1 MDVVFKVST
10 YLSIQ
15 GKTNKEESV
24 STPKTGNN
32 KMYNNNFNIDDT
44 VLQEKPQLR
53 KIIHGLTDLRN
64 VCLHFLHLAVSLSR
78 SHSNRKIKR
87 KTQAQTRVSS
97 PDCRQNHYE
106 SMINKCINCF
116 LTNYNNY
123 LFVKIIIISYYSM

>member
-53 KIIHGLTDLRN
+53 KIIHGFTD
-64 VCLHFLHLAVSLSR
+64 
-78 SHSNRKIKR
+78 
-87 KTQAQTRVSS
+87 
-97 PDCRQNHYE
+97 
-106 SMINKCINCF
+106 
-116 LTNYNNY
+116 
-123 LFVKIIIISYYSM
+123 